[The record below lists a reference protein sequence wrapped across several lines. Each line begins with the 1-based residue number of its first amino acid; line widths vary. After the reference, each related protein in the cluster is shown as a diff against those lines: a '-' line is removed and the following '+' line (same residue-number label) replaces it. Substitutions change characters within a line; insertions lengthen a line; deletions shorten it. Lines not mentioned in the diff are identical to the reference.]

1 MDKRRYEP
9 REKKTAIKNSVG
21 RILLAVLLLLIQ
33 FFWVW
38 VLVTKLTE
46 QYPVIN
52 IVISVFAVILVIAI
66 NENEKIMS
74 LKAPTMI
81 LIMLAPVIG
90 VLFFLLSEAMSN
102 TIMMKRRFE
111 NNRLLTD
118 SYIVPD
124 RDVISS
130 VPVPTYARDLTYIQE
145 HCRYPVYKDNEVTY
159 YADTTVALKSQIEEI
174 SKAQSFI
181 FMEYHA
187 IEDQKSFEG
196 LKSALFERAAAGV
209 EVRIL
214 YDDLGSFV
222 FINHDFI
229 KRMEAHGIKCRA
241 FNPIMP
247 FFNLFINNR
256 DHRKI
261 TIIDGKVGF
270 TGGYNIADEYFNI
283 THPYGEWKDAGIM
296 IRGSS
301 VRSFTAMFLEMWNS
315 ISKKDVDES
324 VERFFPDSGSDIR
337 AQGYIAPFADSP
349 LDDEPAGENVYIN
362 VINSAVDYVWFITP
376 YLIISDE
383 LKRALQIAAKR
394 GVDVRIVTPGKPDKK
409 MIYQA
414 TRSYY
419 SELISSG
426 VKIYEFTPGFCH
438 AKLCVADDAL
448 AVVGTINLDFRSLYH
463 HFENAVLMYDVPAIA
478 DIKKDFEDTM
488 ARSSDVTS
496 RYNVRQKGIIRVV
509 QSLLRLVAP
518 LF

>member
-1 MDKRRYEP
+1 MNKSRFEP

-21 RILLAVLLLLIQ
+21 RIFLAVLMLLVQ
-33 FFWVW
+33 FYWVW
-38 VLVTKLTE
+38 VLVTRLTE

-81 LIMLAPVIG
+81 LIMMAPVIG

-111 NNRLLTD
+111 NNRMLTD
-118 SYIVPD
+118 SFIVPSSE
-124 RDVISS
+124 VISS
-130 VPVPTYARDLTYIQE
+130 ISEPSYARDFSYVQD

-159 YADTTVALKSQIEEI
+159 YADTTKALESQIAEI

-187 IEDQKSFEG
+187 IEDQESFEG

-261 TIIDGKVGF
+261 TVIDGKVGF

-283 THPYGEWKDAGIM
+283 THPYGEWKDAGVM
-296 IRGSS
+296 IKGSS
-301 VRSFTAMFLEMWNS
+301 VRSLTAMFLEMWNS
-315 ISKKDVDES
+315 VSKKDVDES
-324 VERFFPDSGSDIR
+324 VDRFFPEVEAPSSGS
-337 AQGYIAPFADSP
+337 GFIAPFADSP
-349 LDDEPAGENVYIN
+349 LDDEPMGENVYIN
-362 VINSAVDYVWFITP
+362 AINSAVYHVWFITP

-409 MIYQA
+409 LIYQA

-419 SELISSG
+419 AELISSG

-438 AKLCVADDAL
+438 AKLCVADDKL

-463 HFENAVLMYDVPAIA
+463 HFENAVLIYDMPAIA
-478 DIKKDFEDTM
+478 DIKKDFEETI
-488 ARSSDVTS
+488 ARSCDVTS
-496 RYNVRQKGIIRVV
+496 RYNVRQKGMIRVV